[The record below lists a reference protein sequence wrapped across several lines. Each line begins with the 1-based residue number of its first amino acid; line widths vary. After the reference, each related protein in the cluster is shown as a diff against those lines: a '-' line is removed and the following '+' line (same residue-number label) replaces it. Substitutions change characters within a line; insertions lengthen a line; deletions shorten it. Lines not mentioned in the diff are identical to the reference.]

1 MAFRD
6 VLDITVQGGKG
17 GDGGL
22 SFMRLKYM
30 PKGGP
35 DGGHG
40 GRGGSVFLRAVDD
53 ITSLSRLVGKA
64 HFRAHAGGQGEG
76 RNKAGAY
83 GEDIYIDVPIGT
95 LATDLETGELLADLT
110 QLGETAVVARGGEGG
125 RGNATFANS
134 NRRTPRFAEF
144 GVPGERRKL
153 RLELR
158 TIADVGL
165 VGYPNAGKSS
175 LLAALSNSRPE
186 IASYPFTTLSPNLG
200 VVERDRGLQRFTM
213 ADIPGIIEDA
223 HLGKGLGLDFL
234 RHISRTRLLV
244 YVLDASEDPEATL
257 AALRFELSEYD
268 PELLERPAMIVLN
281 KADLLEGLE
290 EELAGLEDAIAQAGL
305 PVAVI
310 SALAG
315 QGLDE
320 LRDAL
325 FDLLPAK
332 PEPVKRLGTKT
343 VAVQPLEV
351 KRHMSGLGWVV
362 TGTELE
368 AVVSRFDPNNPEAVA
383 YLQHHFK
390 TMGLNKLLKRA
401 GAQTG
406 DEVHIADSVFD
417 YFDDTAATTET
428 TTQDVSER
436 MGKADEEWRSAGQW
450 LDDPKDLTE
459 PEPAEDDEEW
469 AQAELDSNVD

>member
-22 SFMRLKYM
+22 SFMRLKYI

-40 GRGGSVFLRAVDD
+40 GRGGSVYLRAVDD
-53 ITSLSRLVGKA
+53 ITSLSRLVGRS
-64 HFRAHAGGQGEG
+64 HFRAQVGQQGEG

-83 GEDIYIDVPIGT
+83 GSDIYVDVPVGT
-95 LATDLETGELLADLT
+95 LAHDIATGELVADLT
-110 QLGETAVVARGGEGG
+110 EVGETAVVAKGGDGG
-125 RGNATFANS
+125 RGNATFATS
-134 NRRTPRFAEF
+134 TRRAPRFAEF
-144 GVPGERRKL
+144 GMPGQTRKL

-200 VVERDRGLQRFTM
+200 VVERDRGLERFTM

-234 RHISRTRLLV
+234 RHISRTRLLLF
-244 YVLDASEDPEATL
+244 VLDAAEEPVRTYES
-257 AALRFELSEYD
+257 LRHELQEYD
-268 PELLERPAMIVLN
+268 PELLERPAMVVLN
-281 KADLLEGLE
+281 KTDLLEGVE
-290 EELAGLEDAIAQAGL
+290 EFLDEAEAELALSGL
-305 PVAVI
+305 PVMTI
-310 SALAG
+310 SV
-315 QGLDE
+315 LDGSGME
-320 LRDAL
+320 DLRNAI
-325 FDLLPAK
+325 FDLLPPR
-332 PEPVKRLGTKT
+332 PEPVKQDTART
-343 VAVQPLEV
+343 VSVAPVEV
-351 KRHMSGLGWVV
+351 KRDMSGQGWLV
-362 TGTELE
+362 TGSEIE
-368 AVVSRFDPNNPEAVA
+368 AVVSRFDPSNAEAVA

-390 TMGLNKLLKRA
+390 SMGVYKLLKKA

-406 DEVHIADSVFD
+406 DDVQIGNAVFD
-417 YFDDTAATTET
+417 FFDDTAPVTEAVE
-428 TTQDVSER
+428 QDDSER
-436 MGKADEEWRSAGQW
+436 AGARYLDEAGAE
-450 LDDPKDLTE
+450 DPAEEPSEDEDLAAH
-459 PEPAEDDEEW
+459 AEDDVED
-469 AQAELDSNVD
+469 L